1 MGPASQVVCMH
12 ITNHACVSSEGPLAA
27 GSEWTK
33 VGRQDSG
40 RHGGSRLLKPRKVH
54 LFFLIKKKFSYFYFI
69 GLPRWFS
76 GKESACNAGDS
87 GSIPRLVRSPG
98 GGNGNTLQYSRLENP
113 MERVAWWVT
122 CGRKRVGHNRA
133 TKPPRQY

>member
-12 ITNHACVSSEGPLAA
+12 ITNHACASSEGPLAA

-76 GKESACNAGDS
+76 GKESACNVGHA
-87 GSIPRLVRSPG
+87 GSIPGWGRSPG
-98 GGNGNTLQYSRLENP
+98 EGNGNPLQYSCLENP
-113 MERVAWWVT
+113 MDRRTFLATIHGVT
-122 CGRKRVGHNRA
+122 RVGQNN
-133 TKPPRQY
+133 